1 MANAMYTPYKVLLL
15 TSAAQS
21 LAEGTA
27 DVTALLVDAADYTF
41 SAAHDFVDDVPSG
54 ARVATGAL
62 DSQTTTSGTFD
73 AADET
78 WTSVTGDVS
87 EEVILHDNT
96 GGAESTDPLIVRF
109 DTFASGMPV
118 TPNGGNIT
126 ISWNASGIF
135 SL

>member
-1 MANAMYTPYKVLLL
+1 MYVPYKVLLL

-27 DVTALLVDAADYTF
+27 DVTALLVDNADYTVNLTT
-41 SAAHDFVDDVPSG
+41 HDFVDDVAAG

-78 WTSVTGDVS
+78 WTSVTGDPS
-87 EEVILHDNT
+87 ESVVLYDNT
-96 GGAESTDPLIVRF
+96 GGAETTDPLIVYF

-126 ISWNASGIF
+126 IAWNASGIF